1 MFLGLGCLAM
11 TSCDGLSDRNVI
23 ARVGDNTLT
32 RVEVEMQIPL
42 GKTGE
47 DSLAFAREYINQWV
61 ERQLFMQQGLKNL
74 PNIGELEAQVSDYR
88 TRLISQAYE
97 TQILSERVGQVSD
110 KECEMFWEKH
120 RLEMPTRIPLAEGI
134 SLKIDIR
141 SENIKTVRSW
151 LEILSKNETEV
162 MGELEDYCR
171 QHAAVYDNQFEKW
184 VPLQKLTDHI
194 PASLTQGKD
203 FLKQGVYEMKDAEF
217 VYFLLIRDFVKAG
230 SSQPYDYARED
241 IRERLT
247 QERRQQFHQH
257 LLQSL
262 LREGKKDGSV
272 IINN

>member
-1 MFLGLGCLAM
+1 M

-23 ARVGDNTLT
+23 AKVGDNTLT

-47 DSLAFAREYINQWV
+47 DSLACALEYINRWV
-61 ERQLFMQQGLKNL
+61 ERQLFMQQGMKNL
-74 PNIGELEAQVSDYR
+74 PNIEELEAQVSDYR
-88 TRLISQAYE
+88 SRLISQAYE

-134 SLKIDIR
+134 FLKIDNR

-151 LEILSKNETEV
+151 LDKLSKNETEV
-162 MGELEDYCR
+162 MGELEDYSR

-194 PASLTQGKD
+194 PASLTRGKD

-230 SSQPYDYARED
+230 SSQPYDYAKEY
-241 IRERLT
+241 IRELLT